1 MFNGKPLI
9 MKWYAPK
16 PVHTE
21 SSPTLP
27 PMVVTDKPNNNDL
40 VQCSSHVYCEPYL
53 LFFPPLSRMFLN
65 SPIHLP
71 CRLRLLLVPSCLS
84 LVQLPSTWQRT
95 ATMTRKIVAL
105 GNDECPLMI
114 ESKLLSNVIYCSV
127 LSVMYLLALL
137 VLVPYTCCIYSL
149 FTRKIHY
156 SVTLRMQVNIALNSG
171 IENAV

>member
-40 VQCSSHVYCEPYL
+40 VQCSSHVYGEPYL
-53 LFFPPLSRMFLN
+53 LFFPPLSRMFLTVLR
-65 SPIHLP
+65 LP
-71 CRLRLLLVPSCLS
+71 YRLRLLLVPSCLS
-84 LVQLPSTWQRT
+84 LIQLPSTWQRT
-95 ATMTRKIVAL
+95 ATMTRKTVAL

-114 ESKLLSNVIYCSV
+114 ESKLLSNVIYC
-127 LSVMYLLALL
+127 SVMYLLALL